1 MKNINKVKDKIQKE
15 AVKSIVKVGGR
26 SLITIA
32 TGGGKS
38 RIPLLYLKEKDYQ
51 RIALIVPTEKLRDS
65 NWYNEYQDWD
75 MLEYWYNSNHCINL
89 PSSIQNPFPNREF
102 LPAEDYGYIYF
113 SSTFKEFLNQEYQLL
128 LKQYFQI

>member
-1 MKNINKVKDKIQKE
+1 MEKINCLIYALQFWKDNPDY
-15 AVKSIVKVGGR
+15 
-26 SLITIA
+26 
-32 TGGGKS
+32 
-38 RIPLLYLKEKDYQ
+38 RI
-51 RIALIVPTEKLRDS
+51 
-65 NWYNEYQDWD
+65 
-75 MLEYWYNSNHCINL
+75 WYNSNHCINL